1 MLILNPKSPK
11 FTRAREAQ
19 MMPNSSLK
27 SLILNAKT
35 RKFAPARMAQIMT
48 NF

>member
-11 FTRAREAQ
+11 FARAREAQ
-19 MMPNSSLK
+19 MMPNSSPK

-35 RKFAPARMAQIMT
+35 PKFGPARVAQIMT